1 MFDEQSSDIEF
12 KVFKDK
18 GVVVCKLY
26 DCETIAIRR
35 INKYTRI
42 SCYSYNRFDND
53 LINDVYVG
61 VARCAP
67 EDTFDEEYG
76 KKLALARAKAK
87 RGKAVNNALYA
98 FINDVKKDLERL
110 EKYGIHQIPDTKD
123 I

>member
-12 KVFKDK
+12 KVFKNK
-18 GVVVCKLY
+18 GVVACKLY
-26 DCETIAIRR
+26 GCERIAISR
-35 INKYTRI
+35 INKYTQI
-42 SCYSYNRFDND
+42 HCYNRSNKD
-53 LINDVYVG
+53 LINGVYVG

-87 RGKAVNNALYA
+87 RGKAANNALYA
-98 FINDVKKDLERL
+98 YISNVMKDLARL

>member
-18 GVVVCKLY
+18 RVVVCKLY
-26 DCETIAIRR
+26 GCETIAISR
-35 INKYTRI
+35 IGKYTKI
-42 SCYSYNRFDND
+42 SCFGRFNND
-53 LINDVYVG
+53 FIDDVYVG

-87 RGKAVNNALYA
+87 RGKAANNALYA

-110 EKYGIHQIPDTKD
+110 EQYGIHQIPDTKD